1 MGLLRRD
8 QDCLLKV
15 FCYFK
20 DLLYSANSDVFFV
33 LHSVEEGDGM
43 GGVAYCTPNI

>member
-8 QDCLLKV
+8 LDCLLKV

-20 DLLYSANSDVFFV
+20 DLFCSANSDVFFV
-33 LHSVEEGDGM
+33 LHSVEEGDGIS
-43 GGVAYCTPNI
+43 GVAYYTPNI